1 MKVLIIAGPYEADRI
16 RRAVVSA
23 RFEAVAVEPGESL
36 SGWITA
42 SRPDVIV
49 LAPQIV
55 NPDPAVALGK
65 VRAVPRGRV
74 PTFLV
79 GDAED
84 EARMKDLADGFFTRP
99 LSTEDLVARVRARL
113 ENVPAG
119 EARPVTDEM
128 RISAPPTDS
137 GSSEFGR
144 TSTSK
149 GGKSRPAAD
158 PGNTGNTGSFGPAAT
173 GAATGARTPAS
184 GTGPRALPTLK
195 PLVAAADATATPVPR
210 ARPSEAGALFV
221 KLAESIDA
229 ALDAEMLDVA
239 RSVGTFRREGVAA
252 PHPSSRP
259 RTGAGR
265 APEDLFE
272 RTPMAPMTALAAAA
286 ALGST
291 AEPTALTYPSPFDA
305 EDELGDDKPQKTV
318 EVPRDVFAK
327 MIAERIAAARD
338 GGAEGGTPAPVE
350 SGKIVDSDVAS
361 LLGRIYLQRL
371 TGRLVL
377 RRDAVEKVI
386 FFERGAPIL
395 GTSSDSDDRL
405 GEMLVRQG
413 RLTPAQLAQASAA
426 APRAE
431 RRLGVV
437 LVELGYIKPTE
448 LSVVVRRHFEE
459 IIHSAFAWES
469 GEWSLGPGQPN
480 QEIVLLDEHPA
491 AIILAGV
498 RRKYGAARLSRCLGG
513 GQQVFRRSTA
523 ASAID
528 VLARM
533 AMASEERAIVE
544 LFDGTRTLDDVRA
557 AAGVREEVASGLA
570 WTLSVL
576 GQLDRVDDRA
586 AEPQRA
592 PSRARNGTGVHEVDG
607 ARAAAERAALRAR
620 ILARYALVEEGDYFE
635 ILDLSRG
642 AADGDIRAAHDRLMS
657 ELAPTSLDAGLVTEL
672 GAELRAIRA
681 ALDEA
686 LRVLGEP
693 SMRARYEGHLPAAAE
708 PAAAQG

>member
-84 EARMKDLADGFFTRP
+84 EVRMKDLADGFFTRP

-119 EARPVTDEM
+119 EARPTTDEM
-128 RISAPPTDS
+128 RISAPPTDG
-137 GSSEFGR
+137 GSAEFGR

-149 GGKSRPAAD
+149 GGKGRAA
-158 PGNTGNTGSFGPAAT
+158 GESGNTGSFGPATVGVAT
-173 GAATGARTPAS
+173 GSRTPAS

-210 ARPSEAGALFV
+210 ARPSEGGALFV

-239 RSVGTFRREGVAA
+239 RSVGAFRREVTAA

-259 RTGAGR
+259 RTGPGR

-291 AEPTALTYPSPFDA
+291 AEPTVLTHPSPFDA

-377 RRDAVEKVI
+377 RREAVEKVI

-395 GTSSDSDDRL
+395 GMSSDSDDRL

-413 RLTPAQLAQASAA
+413 RLTPAQLGQASAA

-437 LVELGYIKPTE
+437 LVELGFIKPTE

-513 GQQVFRRSTA
+513 GRQVFRRSTA
-523 ASAID
+523 SSAID

-533 AMASEERAIVE
+533 AMTSEERAIVE

-586 AEPQRA
+586 AEPARS
-592 PSRARNGTGVHEVDG
+592 PSRATNGTGVHEVEG
-607 ARAAAERAALRAR
+607 ARAAAERAELRAR
-620 ILARYALVEEGDYFE
+620 ILARHALVEEGDYFE

-642 AADGDIRAAHDRLMS
+642 ASDGDIRAAHDRLMS
-657 ELAPTSLDAGLVTEL
+657 ELAPTSLDVGLVAEL

-681 ALDEA
+681 VLDEA

-708 PAAAQG
+708 PAAAQR